1 MEPLNS
7 GSGSIGATLALG
19 GRVRMIA
26 LAEGQKTP
34 AGSVPEGFRWD
45 QNGHRIS
52 GVYHAG
58 PVRLLV
64 LVGCA
69 RGIVPSPPG
78 KAKSRP
84 MQGRDPQC
92 LVLVALELDVGL
104 VGRVIAD
111 HELLDLRERVTP
123 IGEALEVRA
132 HRG

>member
-1 MEPLNS
+1 
-7 GSGSIGATLALG
+7 
-19 GRVRMIA
+19 MIA
-26 LAEGQKTP
+26 LAEGQKTQ
-34 AGSVPEGFRWD
+34 S
-45 QNGHRIS
+45 RIS
-52 GVYHAG
+52 TRRVPLGPDGRRVSGVHHAG
-58 PVRLLV
+58 RVRLLV